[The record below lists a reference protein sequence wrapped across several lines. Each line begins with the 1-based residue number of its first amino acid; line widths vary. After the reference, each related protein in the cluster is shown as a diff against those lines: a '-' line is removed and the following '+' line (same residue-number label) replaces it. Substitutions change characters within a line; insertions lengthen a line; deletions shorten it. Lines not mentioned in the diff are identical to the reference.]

1 MTESAFAVKNVSQ
14 FDRIHSAETVS
25 GNAIWAA
32 ILSQWPV
39 NDIFNV
45 CSPANQNGSIPWEAL
60 EAYTADAKRLCYEK
74 YCLVVEMFTHIPPV
88 RISRVWNHTLAL
100 SLRVQV
106 YSDDSTLRSS
116 TSRL

>member
-45 CSPANQNGSIPWEAL
+45 CSPANQNGSIPREVA
-60 EAYTADAKRLCYEK
+60 ERKDNHCRP
-74 YCLVVEMFTHIPPV
+74 HQV
-88 RISRVWNHTLAL
+88 RQVW
-100 SLRVQV
+100 SLHGR
-106 YSDDSTLRSS
+106 R
-116 TSRL
+116 